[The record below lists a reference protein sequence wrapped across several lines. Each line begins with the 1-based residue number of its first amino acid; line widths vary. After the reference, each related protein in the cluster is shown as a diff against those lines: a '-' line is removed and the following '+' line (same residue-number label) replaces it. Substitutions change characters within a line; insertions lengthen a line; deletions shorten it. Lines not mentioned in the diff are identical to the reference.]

1 MKRGKSSKS
10 VKEGQDN
17 DMAIDGSEP
26 AQDIP
31 PVPTLQHKRSSQTLP
46 ASPIENPHP
55 DDTVTLV
62 LDGYVDMPK
71 FHIPGPSTVNAVDMS
86 KSPPLA
92 PQSEEAEEILQR
104 RRKSDSPNDF
114 DLRVP
119 PPTSK
124 VQFDTIISLRALHL
138 EAAPIQGAI

>member
-1 MKRGKSSKS
+1 MSRRLFNVGHGLKPHKHMKRGKSSKS
-10 VKEGQDN
+10 VKEEQDN
-17 DMAIDGSEP
+17 VMAIDGLED
-26 AQDIP
+26 AQETP
-31 PVPTLQHKRSSQTLP
+31 PVPALQHKKSSQTLP
-46 ASPIENPHP
+46 ASPGENPHP

-62 LDGYVDMPK
+62 LDGYADMPK
-71 FHIPGPSTVNAVDMS
+71 FHIPGPSEVNAMDIT

-92 PQSEEAEEILQR
+92 PQPEKAEEILHR

-124 VQFDTIISLRALHL
+124 VRLH
-138 EAAPIQGAI
+138 